1 MFTMKRYLDGYNFV
15 YDTVCATYILVI
27 LVELQDIILS
37 VTNLLFSVSK
47 CSALCLFAGE
57 VLPTITKIS

>member
-27 LVELQDIILS
+27 LVELQDIILY

-47 CSALCLFAGE
+47 CSVCLQGKFYQQ
-57 VLPTITKIS
+57 